1 MTLWIPI
8 AIFSHLFW
16 AVVNIGDKYVVSNR
30 IKNPYVYLV
39 WLMLFGIIAILM
51 IPFIDFALPEK
62 VTFLWI
68 LLASAFYFFG
78 GFPYLK
84 AMQQED
90 VTRVNIWWSFV
101 PIFSLVI
108 GWFAI
113 DEQIYGQQLI
123 AFIVLIAGALLASI
137 HVKKGAIRFSKALV
151 LMIIACIA
159 YASYGVILR
168 YITQDYSFLN
178 AFVWT
183 HIFMF
188 GFAVLSLA
196 VGPFRK
202 AFKREFDKVD
212 FRLGTLIFSISVADH
227 LGILLNI
234 WALSLGPVA
243 LVFAMEGFQAVFVF
257 LMAFGLSAF
266 SKIDLK
272 EEINKKNVIL
282 KLAALVLMISGIV
295 LLNLT

>member
-1 MTLWIPI
+1 MALWIFI
-8 AIFSHLFW
+8 AILAHFFW
-16 AVVNIGDKYVVSNR
+16 ALVNIGDKYVVSNR
-30 IKNPYVYLV
+30 VKNPYVYLV
-39 WLMLFGIIAILM
+39 WLMLLGIIAVLM
-51 IPFIDFALPEK
+51 IPFIDFSLPGR
-62 VTFLWI
+62 TNFMWI
-68 LLASAFYFFG
+68 LLASVFYFFG

-90 VTRVNIWWSFV
+90 VTRMNIWWSFV

-113 DEQIYGQQLI
+113 DEKIYGQQLF
-123 AFIVLIAGALLASI
+123 AFIILIVGAFLASI
-137 HVKKGAIRFSKALV
+137 HVKKGAVRFSRALI

-168 YITQDYSFLN
+168 YVTQDYSFLN

-196 VGPFRK
+196 VGSFRK

-272 EEINKKNVIL
+272 EELNKKNVTL
-282 KLAALVLMISGIV
+282 KIAALILMISGIV
-295 LLNLT
+295 ILNLT

>member
-1 MTLWIPI
+1 MVLWIPI

-16 AVVNIGDKYVVSNR
+16 AVVNVGDKYIVSNR

-39 WLMLFGIIAILM
+39 WIMLFGIIAILL
-51 IPFIDFALPEK
+51 IPFLDFSIPDK
-62 VTFLWI
+62 NIFFLLI
-68 LLASAFYFFG
+68 ASSAFYFFG

-90 VTRVNIWWSFV
+90 VTRINILWSLI
-101 PIFSLVI
+101 PIFSLII

-113 DEQIYGQQLI
+113 DEKIYGQQFLAFAILILGALI
-123 AFIVLIAGALLASI
+123 ASL
-137 HVKKGAIRFSKALV
+137 HVKNGAFRFSKALIF
-151 LMIIACIA
+151 MIIACAA
-159 YASYGVILR
+159 YASHGVILR
-168 YITQDYSFLN
+168 YVTQDYSFLS

-183 HIFMF
+183 RIFMF
-188 GFAVLSLA
+188 GFALLLLA
-196 VGPFRK
+196 FGSFRK
-202 AFKREFDKVD
+202 IFKAEFKRMNRGLVA
-212 FRLGTLIFSISVADH
+212 TVFSISLADH